1 MANDAPRKRR
11 HLGAVVAVLLV
22 CGVSFVI
29 GAFVGASPTDPMGVK
44 GMFGVPRAQSSADFS
59 SAPIGVTASA
69 SATECPPVMKCE
81 PAKEV
86 VREVQVTTECPVCD
100 ACPSAQTTEE
110 TVAVVEEQGPT
121 KEPTKTATAT
131 TNPLLAT
138 ARTGTEPG
146 DLQTGKSNDATGK
159 KTTQGP
165 ETGDGGVKS
174 GDIPELIQCPVCE
187 ACPACEKGKTV
198 CADAPRCENEMSA
211 ASDDAKAPATCPAC
225 DECPVCV
232 TELTTCP
239 NHEPCSS
246 RR

>member
-1 MANDAPRKRR
+1 
-11 HLGAVVAVLLV
+11 
-22 CGVSFVI
+22 
-29 GAFVGASPTDPMGVK
+29 
-44 GMFGVPRAQSSADFS
+44 
-59 SAPIGVTASA
+59 
-69 SATECPPVMKCE
+69 MKCE
-81 PAKEV
+81 PTKEV

-239 NHEPCSS
+239 KHEPCSS

>member
-11 HLGAVVAVLLV
+11 HLGSVVAVLLV

-44 GMFGVPRAQSSADFS
+44 GMFGVPRTQSSADFS

-69 SATECPPVMKCE
+69 SATECPPVVKCE

-146 DLQTGKSNDATGK
+146 DLQTGKSDDATGK

-174 GDIPELIQCPVCE
+174 GDIPEPIQCPVCE
-187 ACPACEKGKTV
+187 ACPACKKGKTV
-198 CADAPRCENEMSA
+198 CADAPRCENETSA

>member
-1 MANDAPRKRR
+1 MAGETPRKRR
-11 HLGAVVAVLLV
+11 HLGAVVAVLLA
-22 CGVSFVI
+22 CSASFAI
-29 GAFVGASPTDPMGVK
+29 GAYAGASPTDPMGVK
-44 GMFGVPRAQSSADFS
+44 GMFGVPRTQSSADFS

-239 NHEPCSS
+239 KHEPCSS

>member
-44 GMFGVPRAQSSADFS
+44 GMFGVPRTQSSADFS

-69 SATECPPVMKCE
+69 SATECPPVVKCE

-146 DLQTGKSNDATGK
+146 DLQTGKSDDATGK

-239 NHEPCSS
+239 KHEPCSS

>member
-44 GMFGVPRAQSSADFS
+44 GMFGVPRTQSSADFS

-187 ACPACEKGKTV
+187 ACPACKKGKTV
-198 CADAPRCENEMSA
+198 CADAPRCENETSA

-239 NHEPCSS
+239 KHEPCSS

>member
-11 HLGAVVAVLLV
+11 HLGSVVAVLLV

-44 GMFGVPRAQSSADFS
+44 GMFGVPRTQSSADFS

-69 SATECPPVMKCE
+69 SATECPPVVKCE

-146 DLQTGKSNDATGK
+146 DLQTGKSDDATGK

-198 CADAPRCENEMSA
+198 CADAPRCENETSA